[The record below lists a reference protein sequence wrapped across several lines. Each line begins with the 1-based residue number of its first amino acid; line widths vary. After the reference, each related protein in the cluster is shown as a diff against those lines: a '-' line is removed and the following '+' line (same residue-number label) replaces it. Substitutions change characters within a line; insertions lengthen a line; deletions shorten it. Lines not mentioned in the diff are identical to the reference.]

1 MTDLPAG
8 GDELR
13 AVIEHWDGLA
23 VVSRYDAPTATWMF
37 IALHDN
43 TLGPMS
49 GGTRM
54 KRYDSPAEGLRDAMR
69 LAEGMT
75 HKWAAIGF
83 GCGGGKAVLALSRT
97 LEPQERDEL
106 LRRYGRMV
114 EGLNGTFGT
123 GPDLGT
129 SMRDMLLVA
138 EETRFIHG
146 IDHATGDYL
155 DSGPFTAR
163 GVLAAIHACLL
174 HRFGTASA
182 AGRTVVVEGL
192 GGVGA
197 PLARML
203 AAEGAH
209 LLLADLA
216 AGRAAALAEELS
228 GQHNCQA
235 SAYEGPPEGAREQP
249 CDVYAPCATGGTLN
263 AATVP
268 RLACAIVAGSANNQL
283 AEPEDAERLARRGIL
298 YAPDYIAN
306 GAGAITF
313 GLLGSG
319 ERDQGRINQRIDGIA
334 DTLAEVFADAER
346 EQLSTAVAADRRVE
360 RVLCKAREASPSGRY
375 RRSAVE

>member
-1 MTDLPAG
+1 MTDMPAS

-13 AVIEHWDGLA
+13 AALESWDGLA
-23 VVSRYDAPTATWMF
+23 VVSRYDAPTGAWMF

-54 KRYDSPAEGLRDAMR
+54 KLYSCPAEGLRDAMR

-75 HKWAAIGF
+75 RKWAAIEF
-83 GCGGGKAVLALSRT
+83 GCGGGKAVLALSREFDT
-97 LEPQERDEL
+97 EERDGL
-106 LRRYGRMV
+106 LRRYGQLV
-114 EGLNGTFGT
+114 DSLNGTFGT

-146 IDHATGDYL
+146 IDHATGEYL

-163 GVLAAIHACLL
+163 GVLAAIHACLR
-174 HRFGTASA
+174 HRFGEPSA

-203 AAEGAH
+203 AAEGAT
-209 LLLADLA
+209 LLLVDVA
-216 AGRAAALAEELS
+216 AGRAEALAAELTR
-228 GQHNCQA
+228 QHEGSA
-235 SAYEGPPEGAREQP
+235 SAFDGPADVAREQP

-263 AATVP
+263 ADTIQ

-283 AEPEDAERLARRGIL
+283 AEPQDAERLAERGIL

-319 ERDQGRINQRIDGIA
+319 ERDQGLIGQRIDGIA
-334 DTLAEVFADAER
+334 DTLAEVFAEAER
-346 EQLSTAVAADRRVE
+346 EGLSTAVAADRRVE
-360 RVLCKAREASPSGRY
+360 RVLSKAREARVPRGAKLT
-375 RRSAVE
+375 AVE